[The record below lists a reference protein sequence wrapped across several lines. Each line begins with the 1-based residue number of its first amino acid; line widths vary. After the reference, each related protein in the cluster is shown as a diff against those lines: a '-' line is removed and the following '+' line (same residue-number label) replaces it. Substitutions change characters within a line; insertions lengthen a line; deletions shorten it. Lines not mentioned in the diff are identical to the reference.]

1 MSNAPDSQQP
11 PEITEQTE
19 TIVDLNLPLPPPP
32 PAPEDEWGPN
42 PEPTHMSASSIPFF
56 LYGIIPV
63 VLGIFSLLLLA
74 LCGFFGYQ
82 YFHTVEASATKM
94 KSLNALIES
103 FQSKADKFL
112 HVQNVL
118 EQNKALLSYAETLE
132 WLQSRGHL
140 LEALHEL
147 NQKQGVRCGC
157 PPEHW
162 VQSND
167 HCYHQT
173 TKMVS
178 WLDCFDICVSLNAT
192 FLKTERSRLKNVM
205 ELIAVGPTWLGLSY
219 REKDNEWKWEDGSS
233 PSPGLGL
240 PEPSLDF
247 QGKCV
252 YVKAHTL
259 GTDNC
264 TIPSSCLCEKAVH

>member
-42 PEPTHMSASSIPFF
+42 PEPTKMSD
-56 LYGIIPV
+56 
-63 VLGIFSLLLLA
+63 
-74 LCGFFGYQ
+74 
-82 YFHTVEASATKM
+82 FHTVEASATKM

-118 EQNKALLSYAETLE
+118 DQNKALLSYVETLE
-132 WLQSRGHL
+132 WLQSQEYL

-147 NQKQGVRCGC
+147 NQKQGVRCGR
-157 PPEHW
+157 PLKRW

-173 TKMVS
+173 MEMVS

-192 FLKTERSRLKNVM
+192 FLKTEGSRLKNVM

>member
-42 PEPTHMSASSIPFF
+42 PEPTHMSD
-56 LYGIIPV
+56 
-63 VLGIFSLLLLA
+63 
-74 LCGFFGYQ
+74 
-82 YFHTVEASATKM
+82 FHTVEASATKM

-118 EQNKALLSYAETLE
+118 DQNKALLSYVETLE
-132 WLQSRGHL
+132 WLQSQEYL
-140 LEALHEL
+140 LEVLHEL
-147 NQKQGVRCGC
+147 NQKQGVRCGH
-157 PPEHW
+157 PLKHW

-173 TKMVS
+173 MEMVS
-178 WLDCFDICVSLNAT
+178 WLNCSDLCVSLNAT
-192 FLKTERSRLKNVM
+192 FLKTEGSRLKNVM

-219 REKDNEWKWEDGSS
+219 KKENNEWKWEDGSS

-252 YVKAHTL
+252 YVNAHTL

>member
-1 MSNAPDSQQP
+1 MSNAPDSQQS

-42 PEPTHMSASSIPFF
+42 PEPTNMSD
-56 LYGIIPV
+56 
-63 VLGIFSLLLLA
+63 
-74 LCGFFGYQ
+74 
-82 YFHTVEASATKM
+82 FHTVEASATKM

-118 EQNKALLSYAETLE
+118 DQNKALLSYVETLE
-132 WLQSRGHL
+132 WLQSQEYL
-140 LEALHEL
+140 LEALREL
-147 NQKQGVRCGC
+147 NQKQGVRCGR
-157 PPEHW
+157 PLKHW
-162 VQSND
+162 VESND

-173 TKMVS
+173 METVS
-178 WLDCFDICVSLNAT
+178 WLDCFDLCVSLNAT
-192 FLKTERSRLKNVM
+192 FLKTEGSRLKNVM

-219 REKDNEWKWEDGSS
+219 KEDNEWKWEDGSS

-264 TIPSSCLCEKAVH
+264 TIPSSCLCEKVVH

>member
-42 PEPTHMSASSIPFF
+42 PEPTNMSD
-56 LYGIIPV
+56 
-63 VLGIFSLLLLA
+63 
-74 LCGFFGYQ
+74 
-82 YFHTVEASATKM
+82 FHTVEASATKM

-118 EQNKALLSYAETLE
+118 DQNKALLSYVETLE
-132 WLQSRGHL
+132 WLQSQEYL

-147 NQKQGVRCGC
+147 NQKQGVRCGR
-157 PPEHW
+157 PLKHW

-173 TKMVS
+173 MEMVS

-192 FLKTERSRLKNVM
+192 FLKTEGSRLKNVM

>member
-42 PEPTHMSASSIPFF
+42 PEPTKMSASSIPFF

-118 EQNKALLSYAETLE
+118 DQNK
-132 WLQSRGHL
+132 
-140 LEALHEL
+140 
-147 NQKQGVRCGC
+147 GVRCGR
-157 PPEHW
+157 PLKRW

-173 TKMVS
+173 MEMVS

-192 FLKTERSRLKNVM
+192 FLKTEGSRLKNVM